1 MPASNN
7 ERCLG
12 LLTVNEACA
21 RLTISKSLF
30 RRELRRHRMAV
41 VRIGRRLFIPPET
54 CEEIARI
61 GLRPFDPH
69 KRGRGQ

>member
-1 MPASNN
+1 MPATNN

-21 RLTISKSLF
+21 RLRF
-30 RRELRRHRMAV
+30 RSRCYANQLRRHRMSV

-69 KRGRGQ
+69 TRGRGQ